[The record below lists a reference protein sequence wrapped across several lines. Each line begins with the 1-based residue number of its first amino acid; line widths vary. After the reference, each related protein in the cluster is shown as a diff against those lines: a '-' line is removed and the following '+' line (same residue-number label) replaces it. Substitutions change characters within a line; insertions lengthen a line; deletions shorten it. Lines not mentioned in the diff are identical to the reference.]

1 MAHHAEL
8 ASRSFVIGLGGGRF
22 DNLDTVTK
30 FRQGLMEF
38 APEMFEIMLVHR
50 LTLFVVFVERE
61 PLAYIGPIPNRN
73 GALSVRGTF
82 VPLRTG
88 GEERMARRKS
98 SITGIK
104 ISSSQESITA

>member
-1 MAHHAEL
+1 MAHHAEP
-8 ASRSFVIGLGGGRF
+8 ASRSFVVGLGGGRF

-38 APEMFEIMLVHR
+38 APEMFEIMLVH
-50 LTLFVVFVERE
+50 LLKLFVVFVERE

-82 VPLRTG
+82 VPLRSG
-88 GEERMARRKS
+88 GEEKMARRKF
-98 SITGIK
+98 SITGSK

>member
-38 APEMFEIMLVHR
+38 APEMFEIMLVH
-50 LTLFVVFVERE
+50 LLKLFVVFVERE

-82 VPLRTG
+82 VPLSFFCNDK
-88 GEERMARRKS
+88 MAPQKYSLSVLKLPS
-98 SITGIK
+98 SK
-104 ISSSQESITA
+104 W